1 MVVYCTSAVAGPWF
15 ILHDLVDVSLTHLL
29 LTLHGAAACAVL
41 LAVGSLLRVHVR
53 AGLLR
58 RSIVAQ
64 PSVRSARPRQPPH
77 CRSLLTRKDWGRRP
91 CRPLTGIKSG
101 PMNNCVVLGG
111 FLFE

>member
-1 MVVYCTSAVAGPWF
+1 
-15 ILHDLVDVSLTHLL
+15 LL

-64 PSVRSARPRQPPH
+64 PSVRSAPFTVCRLSSSTASLQVSPH
-77 CRSLLTRKDWGRRP
+77 AQG
-91 CRPLTGIKSG
+91 
-101 PMNNCVVLGG
+101 LG
-111 FLFE
+111 EEAVQAANRY

>member
-1 MVVYCTSAVAGPWF
+1 MVVYCTSAVAGQWF

-64 PSVRSARPRQPPH
+64 PSVRSAPFTVCRLSSSTASLQVSPH
-77 CRSLLTRKDWGRRP
+77 AQG
-91 CRPLTGIKSG
+91 
-101 PMNNCVVLGG
+101 LG
-111 FLFE
+111 EEAVQAANRY